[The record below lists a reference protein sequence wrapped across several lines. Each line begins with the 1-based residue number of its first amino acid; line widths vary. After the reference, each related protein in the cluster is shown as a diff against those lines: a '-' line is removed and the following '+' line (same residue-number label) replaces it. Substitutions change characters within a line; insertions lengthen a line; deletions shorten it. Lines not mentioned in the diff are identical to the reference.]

1 MDLALSHLWDV
12 LGTTPGFTRQ
22 WQNLVQRIRDQ
33 LAIQAIPL
41 LHQALRGGTMPKWPP
56 DDSRRVGPHPDR
68 AAGKRSSTRGAQSL
82 CHIPGLAGQDP
93 VRAV

>member
-41 LHQALRGGTMPKWPP
+41 LHQALRGGTMPK
-56 DDSRRVGPHPDR
+56 
-68 AAGKRSSTRGAQSL
+68 
-82 CHIPGLAGQDP
+82 
-93 VRAV
+93 